1 MTASGPTAL
10 VLSNGLAT
18 PSRRMVRLLPVTQTE
33 KGRHSTRPKLVPPLL
48 HGPRRQIELSCRPRR
63 DSGVRLA
70 SPVEPLQKIRGLR
83 PRLVVAY
90 RHGRQEAPG
99 SADRKAIPA
108 LFASATDRRTEEAF
122 GRHGNAGAV
131 SHQAGN
137 RRVPGAAEKNKTR
150 PLCYRKL
157 GRNYAT
163 ASCRGR

>member
-1 MTASGPTAL
+1 MIAPGRTESLRSQWLQPPPAARW
-10 VLSNGLAT
+10 LA
-18 PSRRMVRLLPVTQTE
+18 
-33 KGRHSTRPKLVPPLL
+33 
-48 HGPRRQIELSCRPRR
+48 I
-63 DSGVRLA
+63 
-70 SPVEPLQKIRGLR
+70 R

-90 RHGRQEAPG
+90 RHGRQETPG

-108 LFASATDRRTEEAF
+108 LFAGATDRRTEEAF

-150 PLCYRKL
+150 AFCCRKL

-163 ASCRGR
+163 ASIPRAVVQRPLSSKFPFTVAEADGHIARSRNSGALELGKYAAHATPRGLGILN